1 MNITITSRDMTPKPP
16 PKTYTV
22 TFEGLTYRELGI
34 LRMALS
40 SAGANRRRLPDRVVR
55 EYTVLMDSACADAQA
70 AMCAIVDD
78 DGKVT

>member
-1 MNITITSRDMTPKPP
+1 MNITITSRDITPNPP

-40 SAGANRRRLPDRVVR
+40 SASANRRRLPDKAVR
-55 EYTVLMDSACADAQA
+55 EYAALMDRACADAQT
-70 AMCAIVDD
+70 AMCALVND
-78 DGKVT
+78 DGEVT

>member
-1 MNITITSRDMTPKPP
+1 MNITITSRGITPNPP

-22 TFEGLTYRELGI
+22 TFEGLSYRELGI

-40 SAGANRRRLPDRVVR
+40 GASTNRMRLPDKVVC
-55 EYTVLMDSACADAQA
+55 EYTVLMDRACADAQA